1 MERELRKLI
10 KVTLDKNNIEIPFP
24 TNMINT
30 NFQNEER
37 MDKQMVENFN
47 LGDIVE
53 MKKTHPCG
61 TNNFEIIRIGADIK
75 IKCVGCGRIVMIP
88 RRKFQKDAKKIV
100 AVAES

>member
-1 MERELRKLI
+1 
-10 KVTLDKNNIEIPFP
+10 
-24 TNMINT
+24 
-30 NFQNEER
+30 
-37 MDKQMVENFN
+37 MVENFN

-100 AVAES
+100 SVAES